1 MPILNAIFPFYSLQ
15 FKGISDVKMP
25 PPLHFLDINPHFCT
39 QISPKR
45 YQNYECMYIVH
56 TFNAIDE
63 IAIANTEMHELVAE
77 NPKNF
82 SSMILGCDKTSNT
95 SIAISQ
101 SFLRIS
107 LFFMRYSLHCSSI
120 GPVKLTKIRE
130 KRQKNPDDKYYTLR

>member
-25 PPLHFLDINPHFCT
+25 PPPFFGYKSSLLYPNIPEK
-39 QISPKR
+39 ISKLW
-45 YQNYECMYIVH
+45 MHVH

-63 IAIANTEMHELVAE
+63 IAIANTDMHELVAE

-120 GPVKLTKIRE
+120 GPVKWTKIRE
-130 KRQKNPDDKYYTLR
+130 KRQKNPCW